1 MEGEEMAASP
11 VQQKVPETVSWRKK
25 WRQQLMNTAFIMFWI
40 GFPFAYYG
48 GVRNQQGLIVVSF
61 ALFFL
66 AGCVPLVTKK

>member
-1 MEGEEMAASP
+1 
-11 VQQKVPETVSWRKK
+11 
-25 WRQQLMNTAFIMFWI
+25 MNTAFVMFWI

-48 GVRNQQGLIVVSF
+48 GVRNQQGLIVASF